1 MRSVVNNK
9 GFQQKHLWPHLDLG
23 ALLLNSPFFA
33 GLVSSYKSAVSEAKA
48 AADPN
53 IRRQAK
59 SRAVQLLSLAAPHF
73 PYAVIQ
79 ETFDCSDRTV
89 YNARLHAAH
98 NGAGEYV
105 PEREKRHYK
114 SRLPLETLVHFREF
128 KSRDDV
134 VTSVAYTRADKTQT
148 IEKFQLQD
156 NVQDLFQKYL
166 RECKLLNLKPI
177 GVSAFEKIFYTGEY
191 VNKTARTCVCHQDLF
206 YGTENFEAMESFVI
220 TVTDILREQ
229 ATSRSSTQAGLD
241 GVIPLYTSTGLVSAG
256 LPVIQGLR
264 ESLLAILKRVSTYYR
279 TDFNVHAQLESTCAT
294 HCIQY
299 ALSSSTDPCFRT
311 TCAHEHTMSCPD
323 CNLATHLLQELH
335 CLLKSARD
343 LHALSELE
351 LERLS
356 FALEESE
363 SRLSKYIGHR
373 VRTIHQNAVPG
384 KEISD
389 MGYTE
394 AYIILD
400 YMNKWLPHK
409 HLATTSD
416 AFGQAGESVHGAT
429 VYVRA
434 LPVETKEMIARG
446 EVEDPQKFLRELPVD
461 MEGDINRWYVLLGA
475 TNDHKQDQW
484 HASSVTEATLKI
496 VKEFEPQVE
505 TARLRSDNASCYHGT
520 LYWLMLSNM
529 ETSTGI
535 KVTECGMNEA
545 GEGKDE
551 TDSSFNTAKAYVR
564 RLVNLGKIDA
574 NTAVDFIAAL
584 NSGHGILGMIAR
596 TITIARPA
604 SPLDL
609 GTLEQIT
616 RFSHFRHEE
625 GGLRCWEQ
633 HKIGEGRLFT
643 HSDVKKLKK
652 QELPATTG
660 VMTHQCGEAQKP
672 EVKVKDGRRALDLQG
687 AKREDRLRR
696 REAKAAAVEASVS
709 ARREIIEANRTT
721 VSCPHPGCRHAPFLT
736 VVRMERHAKR
746 CNPTPLVDQSLRGP
760 SRGCRSYRPEI
771 DMDIA
776 ISEPPEAALR
786 YESTDH
792 RHLGEEYNPYGCEP
806 LGLDMPLL
814 LADVEVGDSACGGK
828 WTYIL
833 NRPRCDTPRKGYA
846 MKARVTPQQKT
857 EEQIKMLE
865 AAFQL
870 GLERGAGRSSRDSD
884 QDVMNAINAVSAPQK
899 QLRLDQIT
907 SWFSRRYSKYV
918 LEGKNARVRA
928 EIELALAQSESA
940 ANTEMEMVSEDTQ
953 GEGQREPVTA
963 GVCPPNVQQTF
974 LFVWK
979 KWFMGLEGSWVRTN
993 TEGATAAQAVAPQQ
1007 VATRPD
1013 APPAASNR
1021 RLENEQA
1028 KQRAVAAKRKAIF
1041 DASQENFAAL
1051 KSLSPGGRA
1060 GYVKKL
1066 KVGPLKG
1073 LLMHFQD
1080 CADEL
1085 PVGKKAD
1092 FLASVL
1098 SFVEK
1103 METSV
1108 APTSGDMEMH
1118 GVPPVQQPQ
1127 AQDANVIV
1135 ACDPEVNRTETS
1147 VKARRS
1153 GATYVPKIAN
1163 AEFPRDSESSKYYCK
1178 VMRAPAAMNNI
1189 CNNLTRRKTHP
1200 RGWSVQRMK
1209 VPSALFI
1216 LCWAMQFKAAAAV
1229 TIENHSDYQEC
1240 IQTNCSRLYIF
1251 DDSLM
1256 GTVPTQLG
1264 ELTQLTYLYIQ
1275 DMRITGTVPTQMGA
1289 LTQLIF
1295 LNFAE
1300 NSLTGTV
1307 PTQMGALTQLT
1318 YLRLDYNSLTGTVPT
1333 QMGALTQLVNLRLDS
1348 NSLTGT
1354 VPTQMGALTQLTYFK
1369 TGFLG
1374 TGIFIANILA
1384 GTVPTQMG
1392 LLTQLVELYLHD
1404 NSLTGTVPT
1413 QMGALA
1419 QLYHLDLE
1427 DLLLTGTV
1435 PTQMG
1440 ALTQLTTLDLED
1452 LLLTGTVPTQ
1462 MGALT
1467 QLTTL
1472 YLSSNSLTGT
1482 VPTQM
1487 GTATRLF
1494 YLHLSGNKLTGT
1506 VPTEIG
1512 ALTDL
1517 NEM

>member
-1 MRSVVNNK
+1 
-9 GFQQKHLWPHLDLG
+9 
-23 ALLLNSPFFA
+23 
-33 GLVSSYKSAVSEAKA
+33 
-48 AADPN
+48 
-53 IRRQAK
+53 
-59 SRAVQLLSLAAPHF
+59 
-73 PYAVIQ
+73 
-79 ETFDCSDRTV
+79 
-89 YNARLHAAH
+89 
-98 NGAGEYV
+98 
-105 PEREKRHYK
+105 
-114 SRLPLETLVHFREF
+114 
-128 KSRDDV
+128 
-134 VTSVAYTRADKTQT
+134 
-148 IEKFQLQD
+148 
-156 NVQDLFQKYL
+156 
-166 RECKLLNLKPI
+166 
-177 GVSAFEKIFYTGEY
+177 
-191 VNKTARTCVCHQDLF
+191 
-206 YGTENFEAMESFVI
+206 
-220 TVTDILREQ
+220 
-229 ATSRSSTQAGLD
+229 
-241 GVIPLYTSTGLVSAG
+241 
-256 LPVIQGLR
+256 
-264 ESLLAILKRVSTYYR
+264 
-279 TDFNVHAQLESTCAT
+279 
-294 HCIQY
+294 
-299 ALSSSTDPCFRT
+299 
-311 TCAHEHTMSCPD
+311 MSCPD

-584 NSGHGILGMIAR
+584 NSG
-596 TITIARPA
+596 
-604 SPLDL
+604 
-609 GTLEQIT
+609 
-616 RFSHFRHEE
+616 
-625 GGLRCWEQ
+625 
-633 HKIGEGRLFT
+633 
-643 HSDVKKLKK
+643 
-652 QELPATTG
+652 

-672 EVKVKDGRRALDLQG
+672 EVK
-687 AKREDRLRR
+687 
-696 REAKAAAVEASVS
+696 
-709 ARREIIEANRTT
+709 
-721 VSCPHPGCRHAPFLT
+721 
-736 VVRMERHAKR
+736 
-746 CNPTPLVDQSLRGP
+746 
-760 SRGCRSYRPEI
+760 
-771 DMDIA
+771 
-776 ISEPPEAALR
+776 
-786 YESTDH
+786 
-792 RHLGEEYNPYGCEP
+792 
-806 LGLDMPLL
+806 
-814 LADVEVGDSACGGK
+814 
-828 WTYIL
+828 
-833 NRPRCDTPRKGYA
+833 
-846 MKARVTPQQKT
+846 
-857 EEQIKMLE
+857 
-865 AAFQL
+865 
-870 GLERGAGRSSRDSD
+870 
-884 QDVMNAINAVSAPQK
+884 
-899 QLRLDQIT
+899 
-907 SWFSRRYSKYV
+907 
-918 LEGKNARVRA
+918 
-928 EIELALAQSESA
+928 SESA

-963 GVCPPNVQQTF
+963 
-974 LFVWK
+974 
-979 KWFMGLEGSWVRTN
+979 
-993 TEGATAAQAVAPQQ
+993 EGATAAQAVAPQQ

-1147 VKARRS
+1147 DPDEGMDDEEEVS
-1153 GATYVPKIAN
+1153 LDED
-1163 AEFPRDSESSKYYCK
+1163 AEKSLVISFLK
-1178 VMRAPAAMNNI
+1178 
-1189 CNNLTRRKTHP
+1189 
-1200 RGWSVQRMK
+1200 
-1209 VPSALFI
+1209 
-1216 LCWAMQFKAAAAV
+1216 QFAV
-1229 TIENHSDYQEC
+1229 S
-1240 IQTNCSRLYIF
+1240 
-1251 DDSLM
+1251 
-1256 GTVPTQLG
+1256 
-1264 ELTQLTYLYIQ
+1264 
-1275 DMRITGTVPTQMGA
+1275 
-1289 LTQLIF
+1289 
-1295 LNFAE
+1295 
-1300 NSLTGTV
+1300 
-1307 PTQMGALTQLT
+1307 
-1318 YLRLDYNSLTGTVPT
+1318 
-1333 QMGALTQLVNLRLDS
+1333 
-1348 NSLTGT
+1348 
-1354 VPTQMGALTQLTYFK
+1354 
-1369 TGFLG
+1369 
-1374 TGIFIANILA
+1374 
-1384 GTVPTQMG
+1384 
-1392 LLTQLVELYLHD
+1392 
-1404 NSLTGTVPT
+1404 
-1413 QMGALA
+1413 
-1419 QLYHLDLE
+1419 
-1427 DLLLTGTV
+1427 
-1435 PTQMG
+1435 
-1440 ALTQLTTLDLED
+1440 
-1452 LLLTGTVPTQ
+1452 
-1462 MGALT
+1462 
-1467 QLTTL
+1467 
-1472 YLSSNSLTGT
+1472 
-1482 VPTQM
+1482 
-1487 GTATRLF
+1487 
-1494 YLHLSGNKLTGT
+1494 
-1506 VPTEIG
+1506 
-1512 ALTDL
+1512 
-1517 NEM
+1517 